1 MRLRCYSGRCAR
13 VTPMAVKKPL
23 PLIPGTIVP
32 LAGQRLA
39 EWQSEVEA
47 GTQYRTEHFR
57 CIDSLALLLR
67 HGTITTAMHEAG
79 ARFHRAFVTAQLH
92 PCGAPPL
99 DRARSGA
106 PSREGLSE
114 RVVMARQSLDRALDA
129 VGGLNSPGG
138 CALWHV
144 VGLGCSV
151 KEWSVREGWNGRPIN
166 VHEAKGILIAA
177 LGVLARYYGY
187 GR

>member
-1 MRLRCYSGRCAR
+1 
-13 VTPMAVKKPL
+13 MAVKKPA
-23 PLIPGTIVP
+23 PLTPGTVVP
-32 LAGQRLA
+32 LSGQRLA

-79 ARFHRAFVTAQLH
+79 ARFHRTFVTAQMH
-92 PCGAPPL
+92 PSGAPPL

-129 VGGLNSPGG
+129 VGGINSPGG

-151 KEWSVREGWNGRPIN
+151 KEWSVREGWNHRPIN
-166 VHEAKGILIAA
+166 PHEAKGIVITA
-177 LGVLARYYGY
+177 LGVLAPYYGY
-187 GR
+187 RRRDER